1 MLRFLVWHIVDLL
14 NVPSTSLCMS
24 EGEVDH
30 KIRCVIS
37 SQALGVGDELS
48 LSLVV

>member
-1 MLRFLVWHIVDLL
+1 
-14 NVPSTSLCMS
+14 MS